1 MRICKKKS
9 GIMKSWLDTPLFLL
23 DDMLMMIE
31 KIQYVLAVMERRR
44 SVLVFFYFFSVRYWM
59 KLVHY
64 VCPMTTAKLIK
75 WPFGAIA
82 LPEKNSQFSC

>member
-1 MRICKKKS
+1 
-9 GIMKSWLDTPLFLL
+9 MKSWLDTPLFLL

-31 KIQYVLAVMERRR
+31 KIQYVLAVMEQRR

-64 VCPMTTAKLIK
+64 VCPMTIHHNKINKVAFWCATRKNHNYS
-75 WPFGAIA
+75 AI
-82 LPEKNSQFSC
+82 